1 MYTEVET
8 MEEALD
14 VVRKFLDIGFDI
26 SISKLNN
33 GDYAINTVE
42 K

>member
-1 MYTEVET
+1 MYTEVST
-8 MEEALD
+8 MEEALE
-14 VVRKFLDIGFDI
+14 VARKFLDIGFDI

-33 GDYAINTVE
+33 GNYAINTIE